1 MLTASAAAFSNR
13 SLAANRNS
21 ALLLRL
27 IGGNA
32 NVVFDESHLGV
43 QETGSVLGLV
53 HRYHLDG
60 MLWGLLAVALVFI
73 WGNAVGFPPPA
84 PASVRAVSTLGHDSR
99 LGLAQ
104 LLRRQIPLARVIG
117 VCLSEW
123 QRINTC
129 TRLPA
134 RPIEPDPAR
143 SLPASPTGTHSQM
156 TEQLD
161 RFKHNLDRARAE
173 IRKVIL
179 GQDHVIDQA
188 LIVILTR
195 QHALIEGVPGIA
207 KTLLVRVFARITG
220 EAFSRIQFTP
230 DLMPADIT
238 GTSVFN
244 LQRNEFN
251 FIPGPVFTTF
261 LLADEINR
269 APARTQS
276 ALLQAMQ
283 ERTVTIDRETHRL
296 SPGFTVF
303 ATQNPIEYEGTYPL
317 PEAQKDRFM
326 MKIVMSFP
334 ERDEEI
340 SLATR
345 MLGAEAPEALFE
357 RGVVEPVLAAG
368 ELDRMRDALADV
380 AAREELVRYAV
391 DIVRTTREHQSIL
404 VGAGPRATQ
413 SLLLASR
420 AAAALEGRD
429 FVTPDDVR
437 SMAFGVLDHRI
448 VLRPESEIEGVRTQE
463 VLDAIFREIP
473 VPR

>member
-1 MLTASAAAFSNR
+1 
-13 SLAANRNS
+13 
-21 ALLLRL
+21 
-27 IGGNA
+27 
-32 NVVFDESHLGV
+32 
-43 QETGSVLGLV
+43 
-53 HRYHLDG
+53 
-60 MLWGLLAVALVFI
+60 
-73 WGNAVGFPPPA
+73 
-84 PASVRAVSTLGHDSR
+84 
-99 LGLAQ
+99 
-104 LLRRQIPLARVIG
+104 
-117 VCLSEW
+117 
-123 QRINTC
+123 
-129 TRLPA
+129 
-134 RPIEPDPAR
+134 
-143 SLPASPTGTHSQM
+143 M
-156 TEQLD
+156 TELLD
-161 RFKHNLDRARAE
+161 RFKHNLDRTRAE
-173 IRKVIL
+173 MRKVIL

-244 LQRNEFN
+244 LQRNEFS

-357 RGVVEPVLAAG
+357 NGVVEPVLARG

-391 DIVRTTREHQSIL
+391 DVVRKTREHQSIL

-463 VLDAIFREIP
+463 VLTAIFREIP